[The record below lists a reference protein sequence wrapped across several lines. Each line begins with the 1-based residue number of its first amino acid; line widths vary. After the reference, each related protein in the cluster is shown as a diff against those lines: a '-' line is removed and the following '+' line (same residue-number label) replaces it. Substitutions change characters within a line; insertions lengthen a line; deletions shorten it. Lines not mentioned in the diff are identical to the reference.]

1 MPELPEVE
9 TIRGQLHSAL
19 KGKKIAK
26 VEVRREKSWRGHPTL
41 KLRNGNGVIGLT
53 IIEVARVGKYL
64 FFHTD
69 EAVGLIG
76 HLKMTGRM
84 IVKNGD
90 FYETAKHT
98 RVVISFVDATKM
110 FFWDTRVFGYLEV
123 TDDSRKAQERQDKRL
138 GKDPWQITTI
148 EFEKLCN
155 KYKRPVKNIILDQA
169 LLAGVGNIY
178 ANDALWK
185 AKIDPR
191 KPGSEMTKKQCSA
204 LLHALREVMER
215 GLATGGASDNSY
227 VNAHNE
233 KGSYQKEFLVYRK
246 QGAPCLRCGTKLVRI
261 VVGGRGTFVCEK
273 CQK

>member
-9 TIRGQLHSAL
+9 TIRGQLQITL
-19 KGKKIAK
+19 LGKKIIK
-26 VEVRREKSWRGHPTL
+26 IEVRRDKSWRGDI
-41 KLRNGNGVIGLT
+41 NQIIGREIT
-53 IIEVARVGKYL
+53 KINRVGKYL

-69 EAVGLIG
+69 TEVGLIG

-84 IVKNGD
+84 IVENGE

-98 RVVISFVDATKM
+98 RVVITFDNDKKM
-110 FFWDTRVFGYLEV
+110 YFWDVRVFGYLEV
-123 TDDSRKAQERQDKRL
+123 TDDSKLAQERQAKRL
-138 GKDPWQITTI
+138 GKDPWEITTV

-169 LLAGVGNIY
+169 LIAGVGNIY

-191 KPGSEMTKKQCSA
+191 KPGNEMTKKQCSA
-204 LLHALREVMER
+204 LLLSLQQVMER
-215 GLATGGASDNSY
+215 GLVTGGASDNSY
-227 VNAHNE
+227 VNAYNQ
-233 KGSYQKEFLVYRK
+233 KGKYQDEFLVYKKIK
-246 QGAPCLRCGTKLVRI
+246 QPCLRCGNALKRI
-261 VVGGRGTFVCEK
+261 VVGGRGSFICEK